1 MIFMILK
8 KGFSIFL
15 CMSKSGV
22 KKSLLYK
29 GLNFSV
35 IRNSFEFLFSDLKQE
50 NEAKISV
57 HYSTL
62 LVFSRYYK
70 IIYYS

>member
-8 KGFSIFL
+8 KGYLIFL

-22 KKSLLYK
+22 KKSVLYK

-50 NEAKISV
+50 NPGKIFA

-62 LVFSRYYK
+62 LVFSPYYK

>member
-22 KKSLLYK
+22 KKSVLYK

-50 NEAKISV
+50 NAAKNFV

-62 LVFSRYYK
+62 LVISRYYK